1 MNFMSSKWLHHREVN
16 LPYLF
21 VQLPSLSSHILY
33 TFHFCSQSFDYCLGF
48 ITMGFINLE
57 NFFYLNILFNWSPIY
72 NLKLLSLASVLIMY
86 DRPASTYHPDLGPRT
101 VVGGILVADCI
112 LPSHPGDHFHIVP
125 LAADCNY
132 NRTYKQLSILRTSDK
147 KDL

>member
-57 NFFYLNILFNWSPIY
+57 NFFILIFYLIDHLSIIWSFCLLLLYWLCMTDQLVLTTLTWVPGLLLGVSLLLIVSSPATLGTISILSP
-72 NLKLLSLASVLIMY
+72 LLL
-86 DRPASTYHPDLGPRT
+86 T
-101 VVGGILVADCI
+101 VII
-112 LPSHPGDHFHIVP
+112 IVP
-125 LAADCNY
+125 INNY
-132 NRTYKQLSILRTSDK
+132 QY
-147 KDL
+147 